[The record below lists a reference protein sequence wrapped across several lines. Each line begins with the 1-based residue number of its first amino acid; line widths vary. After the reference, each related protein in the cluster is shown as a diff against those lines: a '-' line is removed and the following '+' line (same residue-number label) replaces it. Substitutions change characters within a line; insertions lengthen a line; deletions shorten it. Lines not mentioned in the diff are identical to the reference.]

1 MGFILQY
8 IDLIWLPVMLLV
20 VHKKQRLMVG
30 GLFLACALMMRLQ
43 VELIES
49 TGFSSGFLP
58 LLESSA
64 QTRGFM
70 VYSVFY
76 MLYVIL
82 AIFSA
87 GTKPIVFMAAS
98 ITIFF
103 AAMVV
108 SMIVMVL

>member
-1 MGFILQY
+1 MGFILQW
-8 IDLIWLPVMLLV
+8 IDLIWLPVMMLV
-20 VHKKQRLMVG
+20 VHKKQRLMAG
-30 GLFLACALMMRLQ
+30 GLFLACALMMRMQ
-43 VELIES
+43 VELINS
-49 TGFSSGFLP
+49 TGFSAGFLP
-58 LLESSA
+58 LLESGA
-64 QTRGFM
+64 KERGLV

-76 MLYVIL
+76 MLYIIL
-82 AIFSA
+82 AIFSS